1 MNNTNF
7 NSELKELKERT
18 EYTYGSC
25 GIGWKIILHEIRQRC
40 SENGRPYPATVI
52 VGIKT
57 HSNNGW
63 SEQIIGV
70 GFAIDGNPRIA
81 YLDAVQNALGLLCET
96 HIDSCGCHNDDDDL
110 SPEENVENERGASP
124 ADNEVTDEEIEEIL
138 HELAEEEKRKAELAK
153 T

>member
-1 MNNTNF
+1 MKNKNF
-7 NSELKELKERT
+7 NSELKELKERA
-18 EYTYGSC
+18 EYTYGRC
-25 GIGWKIILHEIRQRC
+25 GKGWKIILREIRQRC

-81 YLDAVQNALGLLCET
+81 YLDAVQNALELLHE
-96 HIDSCGCHNDDDDL
+96 IPNDVCGCYYDEDDL
-110 SPEENVENERGASP
+110 PLEENSEDEQSAAP
-124 ADNEVTDEEIEEIL
+124 DDAEVTDEEIEEIL